1 MKFKPGDSDR
11 KGHTLSPDS
20 AWASGARVAVKDR
33 RHNTTRPASKD
44 APRFTAVVLA
54 RGEARRAC
62 QHWLPKANILPAGAD
77 TLAEAENLLTR
88 GDFDLLIV
96 GPDDAEF
103 RSARRGQSPLE
114 RLASRH
120 PATAVVV
127 VGDAPAFEDALAA
140 MRAGAAD
147 YLACGT
153 PVRDASAR
161 LVAAATRA
169 AKRRGEL
176 DKLSTKNTKLKRL
189 CKGLSVSRRE
199 LNRQVSHLC
208 EHLAD
213 AYKDLAG
220 QMNLLKLSAHFETL
234 IRQELELESLLRVA
248 VEFILARTG
257 PTNAAVFL
265 PATSGDLSLGAYVN
279 FDCPRESHE
288 MLLDQLAAAV
298 APKFEHDESIV
309 RLNSEPELQ
318 DRLGTAAEWLDGR
331 AAAAFSCRHEDECLA
346 VVTLFRDQSAPFTE
360 EHAAELAVLA
370 GLFAKQLARVIHVHH
385 RHLPKKKWGNPGDP
399 YAGPD
404 DIDLAA

>member
-1 MKFKPGDSDR
+1 M
-11 KGHTLSPDS
+11 
-20 AWASGARVAVKDR
+20 KDR
-33 RHNTTRPASKD
+33 RHNSPTVSPKD
-44 APRFTAVVLA
+44 APRYTAVVMA
-54 RGEARRAC
+54 QGDARRAC
-62 QHWLPKANILPAGAD
+62 QHWLPKAGILATGAD
-77 TLAEAENLLTR
+77 TLDEAENLLTQ
-88 GDFDLLIV
+88 GDFDLLILE
-96 GPDDAEF
+96 PCHADIRAT
-103 RSARRGQSPLE
+103 RRGHAKLE
-114 RLASRH
+114 RLAARH

-127 VGDAPAFEDALAA
+127 VDESPAFEDALAA

-147 YLACGT
+147 VLAPGT

-161 LVAAATRA
+161 LLAAATRA
-169 AKRRGEL
+169 CKRRGEL
-176 DKLSTKNTKLKRL
+176 DKLNSKNTKLKRL

-279 FDCPRESHE
+279 FDCPRDTHE

-298 APKFEHDESIV
+298 APKFEHEVSIA
-309 RLNSEPELQ
+309 RLNSEPELK

-331 AAAAFSCRHEDECLA
+331 ALAAFSCLHEDECLA
-346 VVTLFRDQSAPFTE
+346 VVTLFRDQSAPFSE
-360 EHAAELAVLA
+360 EHAAELAVLS